1 MISGVGTY
9 GLYAY
14 AYATALFELIAALAT
29 GQQQPPNVSKS
40 VFVGDAQNQDPLA
53 VLTSIPPPSGKEAPR
68 ASALDL
74 KIFAEDPDWAAK
86 VEDFMVGEGED
97 QHGIE
102 RALDQVRHVSWAA
115 GRTLRRKLVV
125 LLAFAQDA
133 RSDRLA
139 KAVLAAS
146 RHTTN
151 ADLVLVADG
160 FELDMATRETRG
172 VLANG
177 GWKSFTAI
185 EVTEF
190 EGFSSAI
197 NRAMKTASGNSVV
210 AVLSTS
216 FLLLPTTAIGPSAP
230 PVLNRETIHGSVN
243 NDIGGGGIASDIFVA
258 YERLRATTLPPRKGL
273 NSTIFGTPS
282 PRGDTGESDIRVD
295 GREKRA
301 DTEGGRYDEYGRVH
315 HHNNIGDK
323 GKGLLVTASLS
334 RERRRLD
341 DQDVPIAL
349 DEDGPR
355 RVPAVEEEA
364 KHAQD
369 WSEEVNNL
377 GRAYSTAGS
386 LRAPSPPRQPPGM
399 RLSDVAPLPLLVFDT
414 ETFLALGELDERFA
428 FQGGVAEWINRAKL
442 GSIHGGTRKN
452 ALSDDYGGQ
461 ASCRRHHRSSARTH
475 ATKGGG
481 GSTGCSSS
489 DGAVQHVHDYDWG
502 IQYVVSWPED
512 DMGFDEAKQSRG
524 TSDQFL
530 KDAGHARGDPL
541 RNGVQRVG
549 VQKNTLQRQGGGE
562 DEFRRRDGLEDPHAS
577 GEVVIDQWHGLPP
590 AKLEDLVQADA
601 DLFFLPLLLLE
612 PSSEAAPNG
621 EKDLKEL
628 CLSFHSEWMG
638 RSPNERL
645 AREALD
651 RRKRFPVAVVVVVH
665 DDISLMRAVL
675 EEVAAVVEHILVV
688 VSVRPW
694 HGSATDVSPTL
705 RMLECML
712 QDADSP
718 TRGKLRVEVGSW
730 ATEPEQREYGNAII
744 REDVRNFSRVVVLDT
759 DEFWHPVE
767 LAKALALAAQQHK
780 VVLAQAE
787 MDTYWASVRSVV
799 SPPEKLQALWLVD
812 PRRCVWTQYREVM
825 CDIDLWEEHHAALR
839 LQRNDAV
846 VHHLSYVR
854 VEEEIRRKMATFS
867 HAGEEQSGWYERSW
881 LGWAANNSLTDLHPV
896 IPVAYKRVVPQP
908 LFRLTPALRALHLD
922 AKKGREN
929 IGTFNAPDERCTTPS
944 PDGAA
949 AVAGSANP
957 ASGSR
962 VREGVHRAENELL
975 DGTLDGTVDRF
986 EDSVQGKAYS
996 ESGRQP
1002 SISAGE
1008 GADHNINGGNDRED
1022 DSSGKGFHQGA
1033 RGCEATVFK
1042 EWTARQRTMCLIPN
1056 TGRTVSQ

>member
-14 AYATALFELIAALAT
+14 ACAYAAALFVPIAALAI
-29 GQQQPPNVSKS
+29 GQQQPPNVSKC
-40 VFVGDAQNQDPLA
+40 VFVGDAQNQDQLA
-53 VLTSIPPPSGKEAPR
+53 VLTSIPPPSGKGAPR
-68 ASALDL
+68 TSALDL
-74 KIFAEDPDWAAK
+74 KIFAEDPHWAAK

-97 QHGIE
+97 QLGVE
-102 RALDQVRHVSWAA
+102 SALDQVRHVSWAA

-125 LLAFAQDA
+125 LLAFAEDA
-133 RSDRLA
+133 RSDGLT

-146 RHTTN
+146 RHTSN
-151 ADLVLVADG
+151 ADFVLVADG
-160 FELDMATRETRG
+160 FELDMATRET
-172 VLANG
+172 V
-177 GWKSFTAI
+177 
-185 EVTEF
+185 
-190 EGFSSAI
+190 
-197 NRAMKTASGNSVV
+197 TASGRSVV

-216 FLLLPTTAIGPSAP
+216 FLLLPTTANGPSAP
-230 PVLNRETIHGSVN
+230 PTLNREYIRGSVN
-243 NDIGGGGIASDIFVA
+243 NDIGGGRIASDIFVA
-258 YERLRATTLPPRKGL
+258 YERLRATTLPPPKGL
-273 NSTIFGTPS
+273 NSTISGTAS
-282 PRGDTGESDIRVD
+282 PRGETGEPDIRVD

-301 DTEGGRYDEYGRVH
+301 DSKGGRYDEYGRVH
-315 HHNNIGDK
+315 HHSNIGDK

-341 DQDVPIAL
+341 DEDVSTAS
-349 DEDGPR
+349 DADGHR
-355 RVPAVEEEA
+355 RVPAVEEEV

-369 WSEEVNNL
+369 WSEEVNDL

-386 LRAPSPPRQPPGM
+386 LRAPSPPRQPLGM

-442 GSIHGGTRKN
+442 GSTHGGTSKN
-452 ALSDDYGGQ
+452 AGSDDYGGQ
-461 ASCRRHHRSSARTH
+461 ASCRRHHRSNARTH

-502 IQYVVSWPED
+502 IQYIVSWPED
-512 DMGFDEAKQSRG
+512 DMDFDEAKQSRG
-524 TSDQFL
+524 STTDQFL
-530 KDAGHARGDPL
+530 QNARHARGDPL
-541 RNGVQRVG
+541 SGVQRLG
-549 VQKNTLQRQGGGE
+549 VDKNTFQHEGGGE
-562 DEFRRRDGLEDPHAS
+562 DEFRRRDGFEDLHAS

-601 DLFFLPLLLLE
+601 DLFFLPLLLWE
-612 PSSEAAPNG
+612 PSSEGAPNG
-621 EKDLKEL
+621 EKDPKEL
-628 CLSFHSEWMG
+628 CISFHSEWMG
-638 RSPNERL
+638 RSPNKRL
-645 AREALD
+645 AREALE

-694 HGSATDVSPTL
+694 HESATDVSPTL

-730 ATEPEQREYGNAII
+730 ATEPAQREYGNALI
-744 REDVRNFSRVVVLDT
+744 REDVRNFSRVVVIDT

-767 LAKALALAAQQHK
+767 LSKALVLAAQQYK
-780 VVLAQAE
+780 VAFAQAE

-812 PRRCVWTQYREVM
+812 PRRCVWHQHREVI
-825 CDIDLWEEHHAALR
+825 CDIELGEEHHTALR

-854 VEEEIRRKMATFS
+854 VEEDIRRKMATFS

-881 LGWAANNSLTDLHPV
+881 LGWATNHSLTDLHPV

-908 LFRLTPALRALHLD
+908 LFRLTPPLRALHLD

-929 IGTFNAPDERCTTPS
+929 IATTFNTPDERCTTPS
-944 PDGAA
+944 SDGAA

-957 ASGSR
+957 TSGAR
-962 VREGVHRAENELL
+962 VQRGVHRAENKLL
-975 DGTLDGTVDRF
+975 DGTLDGTVDCF
-986 EDSVQGKAYS
+986 EDSIQGKAYS

-1008 GADHNINGGNDRED
+1008 GADKKINGGSGSED
-1022 DSSGKGFHQGA
+1022 DSNGKGFRQGI
-1033 RGCEATVFK
+1033 RGCEATVFE
-1042 EWTARQRTMCLIPN
+1042 EWTERQRTMCLIPN